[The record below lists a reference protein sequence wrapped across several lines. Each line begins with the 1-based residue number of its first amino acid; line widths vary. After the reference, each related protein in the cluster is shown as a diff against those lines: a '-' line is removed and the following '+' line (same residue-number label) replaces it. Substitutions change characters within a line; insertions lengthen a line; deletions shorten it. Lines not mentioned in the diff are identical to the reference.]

1 MTVVSQRI
9 LYVYLDKNLISN
21 HRNIYIYIYIYMYV
35 FIYIYIYISKRTATE
50 YFRREVDTQP
60 ILEND
65 TVRRCRMRR

>member
-21 HRNIYIYIYIYMYV
+21 HRNIYIYIYIYV
-35 FIYIYIYISKRTATE
+35 CVYIYIYISKRTATE